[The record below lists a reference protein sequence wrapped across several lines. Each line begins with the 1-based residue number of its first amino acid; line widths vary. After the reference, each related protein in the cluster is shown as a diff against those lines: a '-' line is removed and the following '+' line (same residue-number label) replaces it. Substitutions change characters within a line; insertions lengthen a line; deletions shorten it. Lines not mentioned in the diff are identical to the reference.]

1 VLTPSLR
8 LWLDLPSGPAT
19 AGRELDDDDR
29 SGLPFLVMAVCDLL
43 GGTDCRFHASGF
55 GAEEWYV
62 DVAYD
67 LATVMEAVPEVLDG
81 LRSGRA
87 CELDMYGQGL
97 ERTLHFSAGGDTVE
111 VTCHSRTSWTPDPAV
126 VRHDRAALIAMIEK
140 LAADFGWAVAI
151 GLPRL
156 AGLEPFAGWRRA
168 GI

>member
-1 VLTPSLR
+1 MLTTSLR

-19 AGRELDDDDR
+19 PGRDLGDDDR
-29 SGLPFLVMAVCDLL
+29 SGYPYLVMAVCGLL
-43 GGTDCRFHASGF
+43 GATDCRFHASGF

-87 CELDMYGQGL
+87 CEMDMYGQGV
-97 ERTLHFSAGGDTVE
+97 ERTLHFSAGGDAVDVE
-111 VTCHSRTSWTPDPAV
+111 CRSGTSWMPDPAV
-126 VRHDRAALIAMIEK
+126 VRHDRAALIAMVEK
-140 LAADFGWAVAI
+140 LAADFGRAVAI

-168 GI
+168 A